1 METGEQVTKQ
11 AARSARH
18 RGHSKVRLLQK
29 VPDTEKMAEG
39 DVNAFYSHVNT
50 NWGMFEKWLFSSL
63 QNPFHPQS
71 QREH

>member
-50 NWGMFEKWLFSSL
+50 N
-63 QNPFHPQS
+63 
-71 QREH
+71 